1 MTSPILSVLRHNM
14 RQALA
19 HKRLRDAED
28 ILVQLKKED
37 PLSRETRGFEL
48 ELYIVSDRLA
58 EADALA
64 RQLCNLFPD
73 SGRVFFLS
81 GKLAYRQKRYEQA
94 EGCFRESDRIYPNQG
109 TRYWLGRTLT
119 QAGRFDEAESLLL
132 AARQHNPRALLDLA
146 WLYERKND
154 SEAAL
159 QFYDQYLKIRP
170 GDGYAAGQRVRLKA
184 RMLEPEALIE
194 EVTALRD
201 LGEAVAPALQAEYVQ
216 KLFESGRA
224 PRAREEVMA
233 RMGTWDTKTAV
244 QVAWICYEAKAYD
257 LACSLFLAH
266 LPSHLANR
274 KYLVALESAAAK
286 SNRIPQVLEA
296 YHPHLKNAQ
305 HLYGRSRSLSRRS
318 GSSPR

>member
-1 MTSPILSVLRHNM
+1 MSNAILGALRHNM
-14 RQALA
+14 REALA
-19 HKRLRDAED
+19 KNRLRDAED
-28 ILVQLKKED
+28 ILVRLKNED

-48 ELYIVSDRLA
+48 ELYINSDRLA

-64 RQLCNLFPD
+64 RQLRILFPD
-73 SGRVFFLS
+73 SGRIFFLA
-81 GKLAYRQKRYEQA
+81 GKLAYRQKRYEEA
-94 EGCFRESDRIYPNQG
+94 EGYLRESDRIYPNQG

-119 QAGRFDEAESLLL
+119 QTGRFDEAESLLL
-132 AARQHNPRALLDLA
+132 AARENNPRALLDLA

-154 SEAAL
+154 PEASL

-170 GDGYAAGQRVRLKA
+170 EDAFAVGQRVRLRA

-194 EVTALRD
+194 EVTALKD

-244 QVAWICYEAKAYD
+244 QVAWICYKAKAYD
-257 LACSLFLAH
+257 LACSLFLTH
-266 LPSHLANR
+266 LPSNLTNR
-274 KYLVALESAAAK
+274 KYLVALESAAVK
-286 SNRIPQVLEA
+286 CNRIPQVLEA
-296 YHPHLKNAQ
+296 YHPHLQNAL

-318 GSSPR
+318 PR